1 VGEHRAATDVS
12 LAPAGGPKE
21 MLARFNTSFS
31 TTGRTAWE
39 ARRPVAVATIA
50 LALFAAGKTV
60 AFDIDAVNNAELD
73 GRPTAAR
80 ASKSAAKFDP
90 AAVKAQ
96 VLLDRAGF
104 SPGEIDGRLGDN
116 AMKALALYAAARELP
131 APTKSRSQMW
141 DELAAT
147 SAEPV
152 LVEYTI
158 TEQEVKG
165 PFLQKLPAKMEAK
178 KDLPRLDF
186 TSAREALAEKF
197 HMSEALL
204 QALNPGKSFDKSG
217 ETIVVANVNHT
228 AERARVTRI
237 EVNKKKR
244 VLLAFDQAGDL
255 VMAAP
260 ASIGS
265 REKPAPSGQHRVAG
279 VSQNPTYR
287 YNPEYRFRGVKA
299 TEPFTIKPGPN
310 NPVGLVWIGLSVE
323 GYGIHGTPDP
333 SKVSKTH
340 SNGCIRL
347 TNWDAKKLAAMIK
360 KGTPVTFRD

>member
-1 VGEHRAATDVS
+1 
-12 LAPAGGPKE
+12 
-21 MLARFNTSFS
+21 MLARFNTSCS

-50 LALFAAGKTV
+50 LALFAAGETV
-60 AFDIDAVNNAELD
+60 AFDIDAVNNAELG

-116 AMKALALYAAARELP
+116 ARKALALYAAARELP

-158 TEQEVKG
+158 TEQDVKG
-165 PFLQKLPAKMEAK
+165 PFLQELPAKMEAK

-244 VLLAFDQAGDL
+244 VLLLD
-255 VMAAP
+255 
-260 ASIGS
+260 
-265 REKPAPSGQHRVAG
+265 
-279 VSQNPTYR
+279 PTR
-287 YNPEYRFRGVKA
+287 TWRF
-299 TEPFTIKPGPN
+299 
-310 NPVGLVWIGLSVE
+310 
-323 GYGIHGTPDP
+323 
-333 SKVSKTH
+333 
-340 SNGCIRL
+340 
-347 TNWDAKKLAAMIK
+347 
-360 KGTPVTFRD
+360 